1 MNQPQ
6 GLEQVYNFK
15 ITGSHRTRKNK
26 FNQFYND
33 KMKTNRTLQE
43 IAEHFGT
50 KVWKESRVY
59 LPQFGYKTKKMNTTV
74 YLYIVDGEIKV
85 SVFIDCPSQPYAWIN
100 SQKKQVE
107 DTVFIALAEMEEEA
121 QERGGSVR
129 VYGEGYHEVVVEQN
143 IPATLEPVKAQPDAE
158 LVK

>member
-1 MNQPQ
+1 M
-6 GLEQVYNFK
+6 
-15 ITGSHRTRKNK
+15 T
-26 FNQFYND
+26 
-33 KMKTNRTLQE
+33 TNRTLQE

-74 YLYIVDGEIKV
+74 YLYIVDGEVKV
-85 SVFIDCPSQPYAWIN
+85 SVFIECPSQPYAWIQ
-100 SQKKQVE
+100 SEKKRVE
-107 DTVFIALAEMEEEA
+107 LEVISAIEHMEEEA